1 MEQDKSVFLLYEGDE
16 WLSNDSMVL
25 MGVFSSEES
34 LKFNAEKLIR
44 QRGDEHLDCAEYQNF
59 FDYNETFNKDEKI
72 SLVIDDILMELLSRG
87 ATSGWS
93 TNYSYQEATLDE
105 LGEI

>member
-16 WLSNDSMVL
+16 WLSSDSMVL

-34 LKFNAEKLIR
+34 LRFNAEKLISV
-44 QRGDEHLDCAEYQNF
+44 RGDEHLDFAEGQNF
-59 FDYNETFNKDEKI
+59 FDIDETFSKDEKI
-72 SLVIDDILMELLSRG
+72 SLVVDDILLELLSRG
-87 ATSGWS
+87 STSGWS
-93 TNYSYQEATLDE
+93 TNYSYQVVTLDE

>member
-16 WLSNDSMVL
+16 WLSRDSMVL

-34 LKFNAEKLIR
+34 LRFNAENLIR
-44 QRGDEHLDCAEYQNF
+44 QRGDEHLDFVEDQNF
-59 FDYNETFNKDEKI
+59 FDIDETFSKDEKI
-72 SLVIDDILMELLSRG
+72 SLVVDDILLELLSRG
-87 ATSGWS
+87 STSGWN
-93 TNYSYQEATLDE
+93 TNYSYQVAILDE

>member
-44 QRGDEHLDCAEYQNF
+44 QRGDEHLDCAEGQNF
-59 FDYNETFNKDEKI
+59 FDFDETFSKDEKI
-72 SLVIDDILMELLSRG
+72 SSVVDDILLELLSHG

-93 TNYSYQEATLDE
+93 TNYLYQ
-105 LGEI
+105 

>member
-59 FDYNETFNKDEKI
+59 FDSNETFSKDEKI
-72 SLVIDDILMELLSRG
+72 SSVVDDILLELLSRG
-87 ATSGWS
+87 STSGWS
-93 TNYSYQEATLDE
+93 TNYLYQEVILDE